1 MESDLSRTRDTET
14 ISSRE
19 DRSDHAAR
27 YTLLMIAESSI
38 CEWES
43 IYTPR
48 SYHIHR
54 KYRSRRYSDLDTGD
68 LSDREMIVE
77 SGWYNQQKYE
87 NKSSKDT
94 STHRIEIMRK
104 LVKKL
109 KMIIQKASIKQDQKN
124 NDSRSLHTV
133 YQKP

>member
-1 MESDLSRTRDTET
+1 LSHRYILLEYIFSIYSISRIDTDRIIESDLSRTRDTET

-19 DRSDHAAR
+19 DRSDHTAR

-48 SYHIHR
+48 SYYIHR

-77 SGWYNQQKYE
+77 SGWYNEQKYE

-94 STHRIEIMRK
+94 STHR
-104 LVKKL
+104 
-109 KMIIQKASIKQDQKN
+109 
-124 NDSRSLHTV
+124 
-133 YQKP
+133 